1 MVRNF
6 YLKNVK
12 LLYMMDINDLVKHS
26 FYFLIKPPH
35 DRDNF
40 SFKYDDICNINM
52 IIIIY
57 TCIIM
62 FFFKKKYDNLVN
74 LHLYFFFVFKFQL
87 SLWLH
92 KIELLS
98 YDSINKVNFTTTR
111 KYFFND
117 SYIKFLT
124 TIIICARI

>member
-1 MVRNF
+1 
-6 YLKNVK
+6 
-12 LLYMMDINDLVKHS
+12 MMDINDLVKHS

-62 FFFKKKYDNLVN
+62 FFLKKIWQSSKSSSLFLFCVQIST
-74 LHLYFFFVFKFQL
+74 FFV
-87 SLWLH
+87 
-92 KIELLS
+92 
-98 YDSINKVNFTTTR
+98 T
-111 KYFFND
+111 
-117 SYIKFLT
+117 
-124 TIIICARI
+124 A